1 MEIREYGFLVPGQPL
16 GGTRRMETLFVTDV
30 RFYCSS
36 IHFRFNTLVSDGF
49 DNQVFMLK
57 HGDSQLDAVCRG
69 LTAVQ
74 SGTNEEETS

>member
-16 GGTRRMETLFVTDV
+16 GGTRRMETLFVTYV

-49 DNQVFMLK
+49 DNKILLLK
-57 HGDSQLDAVCRG
+57 LGDENLDVARRG
-69 LTAVQ
+69 LAALQ
-74 SGTNEEETS
+74 SGNS